1 MMSMGILFTKQSD
14 LGFSM
19 ILQKIKLFHPKLLP
33 VLRSKKH
40 LQGSLLL
47 SGAASCYVAP
57 LVYVYLPSWT
67 TNKHLAEWHLWHLR
81 WPQKHTRWIF
91 TGFWG
96 SLTTSPAFFNLNTV
110 VETCRKPG
118 FITPMRS
125 LPNTSECYVKRYRFV
140 PFQGPTSNGSMRR
153 RLAAGTFLGSLT
165 APKPCFSKYFIT
177 MSCLIRRIL
186 ASMLPLADKRDAWRS
201 KEDLLGVLVLVIG

>member
-1 MMSMGILFTKQSD
+1 MFFR
-14 LGFSM
+14 FSM

-47 SGAASCYVAP
+47 SGAASCYVTP
-57 LVYVYLPSWT
+57 LG
-67 TNKHLAEWHLWHLR
+67 HLR

-91 TGFWG
+91 YRILGLPHYVP
-96 SLTTSPAFFNLNTV
+96 SSRSFFNLNTV

-140 PFQGPTSNGSMRR
+140 PFQGATSNGSMRR

-201 KEDLLGVLVLVIG
+201 KEDLLGVLLVLVIG